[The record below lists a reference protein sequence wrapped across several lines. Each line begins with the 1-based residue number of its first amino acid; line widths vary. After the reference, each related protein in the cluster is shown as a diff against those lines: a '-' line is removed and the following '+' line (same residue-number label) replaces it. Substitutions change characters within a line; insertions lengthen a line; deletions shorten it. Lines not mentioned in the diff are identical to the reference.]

1 MATGRNIDIAAV
13 IDDAPISSLQRK
25 AIGICLVLAVL
36 DGFDAT
42 LMGFVI
48 PALSEDWG
56 VEPASFA
63 LTLTVSTG
71 SMVLGSL
78 LFGPVADRYGRRI
91 TTVLCT
97 AIFAVFTLATV
108 FAADM
113 TTLMILR
120 AFAGLGLG
128 GVLPNLIALS
138 SEYSP
143 ARARA
148 TVVTIV
154 VAGMNLGAFV
164 AGFVASA
171 VIPAFGWR
179 AMFVIGGVLP
189 LVMAAAALRFL
200 PESVRFLSLRGDNT
214 RAAILLGAIDPSA
227 GVTTEDRFVSTDTR
241 VKKSPI
247 GALFERG
254 RLAETLVLWGVFVIN
269 FLVIYFL
276 LSWMP
281 SLFTQAGLGS
291 SVSLVAAS
299 LFSLGGMT
307 GALTIGWITDR
318 IGNAFLTVMGGY
330 ALGAIFVIVTALVV
344 GTGSAVLVFAAIF
357 VVGFGMSGSSAG
369 IIALAATV
377 YPVEVRATGVGWAV
391 GVGRIGSI
399 IGPGIGGLLIASGL
413 GAMSIFTVM
422 VIPHTRR
429 RDAARCACLSQSRMD
444 RGCGY
449 ALAGAGLCRA
459 GGNSKDLSFGPA
471 IA

>member
-1 MATGRNIDIAAV
+1 MATGRDVDIAAV
-13 IDDAPISSLQRK
+13 IDAAPISPLQRR
-25 AIGICLVLAVL
+25 AIGICLVLAIL

-48 PALSEDWG
+48 PAMSEDWG
-56 VEPASFA
+56 VAPASFA
-63 LTLTVSTG
+63 LTLAVSTG
-71 SMVLGSL
+71 SMVVGSL
-78 LFGPVADRYGRRI
+78 LFGPVADKYGRR
-91 TTVLCT
+91 TTTIVCT
-97 AIFAVFTLATV
+97 AIFSLFTLSAVLAT
-108 FAADM
+108 DM
-113 TTLMILR
+113 TSLMVLR
-120 AFAGLGLG
+120 VLAGLGLG

-179 AMFVIGGVLP
+179 AMFVIGGLLP
-189 LVMAAAALRFL
+189 LVMAAAALGLL
-200 PESVRFLSLRGDNT
+200 PESVRFLSIRGDNA
-214 RAAILLGAIDPSA
+214 RAATLLGRIAPNA
-227 GVTTEDRFVSTDTR
+227 GVTSSDRFVMNEAPVT
-241 VKKSPI
+241 KSPV

-254 RLAETLVLWGVFVIN
+254 RLAGTLMLWGVFVIN

-281 SLFTQAGLGS
+281 SLFNQAGLGS

-299 LFSLGGMT
+299 LFSLGGMV

-330 ALGAIFVIVTALVV
+330 ALGAIFVVVTALVV
-344 GTGSAVLVFAAIF
+344 GTGSSALVFAAIF

-369 IIALAATV
+369 IIALAATI
-377 YPVEVRATGVGWAV
+377 YPVEARATGVGWAV
-391 GVGRIGSI
+391 GVGRVGSI
-399 IGPGIGGLLIASGL
+399 VGPAVGGLLIASGL
-413 GAMSIFTVM
+413 GAMSIFTLM
-422 VIPHTRR
+422 VIPTLGAVVLLGVLALRDRRSTR
-429 RDAARCACLSQSRMD
+429 A
-444 RGCGY
+444 
-449 ALAGAGLCRA
+449 AGAP
-459 GGNSKDLSFGPA
+459 LSEDASAAPVEPRGA
-471 IA
+471 